1 MRSVGV
7 GRKASFGDATA
18 FGVDRAARDLTPRLI
33 LRLHAPTRPY
43 LDQAPGSTAP
53 RPMHLAEE
61 DEFITKDAQA
71 RIKAAVAGVPS
82 VTVYLYQARTTHS
95 RATPGCTTMPR
106 RQRSQNGRTLPSSRT
121 ISA

>member
-82 VTVYLYQARTTHS
+82 VTVYLNQARTTHS
-95 RATPGCTTMPR
+95 RATPGCTTMPEKQR
-106 RQRSQNGRTLPSSRT
+106 RHMGAPTPNT
-121 ISA
+121 AA